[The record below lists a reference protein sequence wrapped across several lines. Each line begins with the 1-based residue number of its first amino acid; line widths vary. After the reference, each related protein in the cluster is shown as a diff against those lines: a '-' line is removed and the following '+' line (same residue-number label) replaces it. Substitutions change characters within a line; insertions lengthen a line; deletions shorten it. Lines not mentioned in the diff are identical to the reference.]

1 MRDILNKTLHTRE
14 GQNSESRTKENK
26 LKLRKKKGRKY
37 RGKKHKRHVLVKK
50 IYVREIEILEGEGG
64 NNGAGECLKENY
76 SSVSLRNISWR
87 VTICIFCIHVS
98 LKI

>member
-1 MRDILNKTLHTRE
+1 MKVEWKKTNWSLE
-14 GQNSESRTKENK
+14 
-26 LKLRKKKGRKY
+26 RKKAGNT
-37 RGKKHKRHVLVKK
+37 GGESMRHVVLVKK

-64 NNGAGECLKENY
+64 NNGAGECLKEHY

-87 VTICIFCIHVS
+87 VTICIFCIQVS